1 MVFLGCFN
9 HKKKDLEEGGYSILA
24 DPEAELTFEIILFG
38 NSSEM
43 YAKFEIFICRIPQIS
58 FVVLFLLID

>member
-9 HKKKDLEEGGYSILA
+9 CKKEDLEEGGYSILA

-43 YAKFEIFICRIPQIS
+43 YAR
-58 FVVLFLLID
+58 